1 MKMNK
6 KAIISVSS
14 KQPDSEESAIEVVTP
29 GEFYKE
35 DNFYYA
41 IYDETELSGMEGT
54 QTTLKISDE
63 VMYLKRIGTT
73 NTEMEFRPNT
83 ENVIL
88 YNTPYGTLELKTKTK
103 GLEVEMKDDGGDVMV
118 DYSLSIS
125 GQASQ
130 NTILNISIKI

>member
-1 MKMNK
+1 MNK
-6 KAIISVSS
+6 KAIISISS
-14 KQPDSEESAIEVVTP
+14 KQPNSEEGAIEVVTP

-54 QTTLKISDE
+54 KTTLKISQD
-63 VMYLKRIGTT
+63 VMYLKRVGTT
-73 NTEMEFRPNT
+73 NTEMEFRPNS

-88 YNTPYGTLELKTKTK
+88 YNTPYGTLEIKTKTK
-103 GLEVEMKDDGGDVMV
+103 ELEVGMMDDGGNVMV

-125 GQASQ
+125 GQPSQ
-130 NTILNISIKI
+130 NTILNISVKI

>member
-1 MKMNK
+1 MNK

-14 KQPDSEESAIEVVTP
+14 KQPSGEEDAIEVVTP

-35 DNFYYA
+35 GNFYYA
-41 IYDETELSGMEGT
+41 IYNETELSGMEGT
-54 QTTLKISDE
+54 ETTLKISED
-63 VMYLKRIGTT
+63 VMYLKREGTT
-73 NTEMEFRPNT
+73 NTEMEFRPNA

-103 GLEVEMKDDGGDVMV
+103 GLQVEMKDDGGDVMV

-125 GQASQ
+125 GQPSQ
-130 NTILNISIKI
+130 NTILNINIKI

>member
-1 MKMNK
+1 MNK

-14 KQPDSEESAIEVVTP
+14 KQPSGEEEAIEVVTP

-35 DNFYYA
+35 GNFYYA
-41 IYDETELSGMEGT
+41 IYNETELSGMEGT
-54 QTTLKISDE
+54 ETTLKISED
-63 VMYLKRIGTT
+63 VMYLKREGTT

-103 GLEVEMKDDGGDVMV
+103 GLQVEMKDDGGDVMV

-125 GQASQ
+125 GQPSQ
-130 NTILNISIKI
+130 NTILNINIKI

>member
-1 MKMNK
+1 MNK

-14 KQPDSEESAIEVVTP
+14 KQPNSEESAIEVVTP

-54 QTTLKISDE
+54 KTTLKISED
-63 VMYLKRIGTT
+63 VMYLKRVGTT
-73 NTEMEFRPNT
+73 NAEMEFRPKS

-88 YNTPYGTLELKTKTK
+88 YNTPYGTLEIITKTK
-103 GLEVEMKDDGGDVMV
+103 ELQVDMMDDGGNVMV
-118 DYSLSIS
+118 DYNLSIS
-125 GQASQ
+125 GQPGQ
-130 NTILNISIKI
+130 NTILNINIKI

>member
-1 MKMNK
+1 MNK

-14 KQPDSEESAIEVVTP
+14 KQPSGEEDAIEVVTP

-35 DNFYYA
+35 GNFYYA
-41 IYDETELSGMEGT
+41 IYNETELSGMEGT
-54 QTTLKISDE
+54 ETTLKISED
-63 VMYLKRIGTT
+63 VMYLKREGTT

-103 GLEVEMKDDGGDVMV
+103 GLQVEMKDDGGDVMV

-125 GQASQ
+125 GQPSQ
-130 NTILNISIKI
+130 NTILNINIKI

>member
-1 MKMNK
+1 MNK

-14 KQPDSEESAIEVVTP
+14 KQPSGEEDAIEVVTP

-35 DNFYYA
+35 GNFYYA
-41 IYDETELSGMEGT
+41 IYNETELSGMEGT
-54 QTTLKISDE
+54 ETTLKISED
-63 VMYLKRIGTT
+63 VMYLKRVGTT

-88 YNTPYGTLELKTKTK
+88 YDTPYGTLELKTKTK

-125 GQASQ
+125 GQPSQ
-130 NTILNISIKI
+130 NTILNINIKI